1 MHLAIDY
8 PAIVHQPSEHLSDFL
23 NSRKCT
29 FLRILCLC
37 LCGGLR
43 IHASSCGLGIAAGT
57 MCSSSRED
65 PEGVLVR
72 FEETFRTILF
82 VLDSIALA
90 VVQVAFLYHQKCLSA
105 TMT

>member
-1 MHLAIDY
+1 MPFFSLKMRFPTDSLPCHWLSESTLHLAALES
-8 PAIVHQPSEHLSDFL
+8 PLEPRVALVVE
-23 NSRKCT
+23 N
-29 FLRILCLC
+29 
-37 LCGGLR
+37 
-43 IHASSCGLGIAAGT
+43 
-57 MCSSSRED
+57 

>member
-1 MHLAIDY
+1 
-8 PAIVHQPSEHLSDFL
+8 
-23 NSRKCT
+23 
-29 FLRILCLC
+29 
-37 LCGGLR
+37 
-43 IHASSCGLGIAAGT
+43 